1 MLLLILFLIFFFT
14 FLISYQ
20 LIDLFSKKILREGVE
35 NNKSFNQD
43 KNVDDQDVKSDLE
56 KKVEDLSGNVS
67 TLQTQVNGIL
77 QSQQEYANQMAPSQP
92 TITGAVN

>member
-14 FLISYQ
+14 FLIGYQ
-20 LIDLFSKKILREGVE
+20 LIDFLSKKILREGVE
-35 NNKSFNQD
+35 NNETSNND
-43 KNVDDQDVKSDLE
+43 PDLE

>member
-14 FLISYQ
+14 FLIGYQ

-35 NNKSFNQD
+35 NNESSDND
-43 KNVDDQDVKSDLE
+43 PDLE

>member
-14 FLISYQ
+14 FLIGYQ
-20 LIDLFSKKILREGVE
+20 IIDLFSKKILREGVE
-35 NNKSFNQD
+35 NNESSDND
-43 KNVDDQDVKSDLE
+43 PDLE

-77 QSQQEYANQMAPSQP
+77 QSQQEYANQMAPEQP

>member
-14 FLISYQ
+14 FLIGYQ

-35 NNKSFNQD
+35 NNESSNND
-43 KNVDDQDVKSDLE
+43 PDLE

>member
-14 FLISYQ
+14 FLIGYQ

-35 NNKSFNQD
+35 NNETSNND
-43 KNVDDQDVKSDLE
+43 PDLE